1 VYVYVKRKYPMT
13 SLIRPQKKELKN
25 WPTMKAFKEREPVSR
40 DKREVKREER
50 KLNFNEYM

>member
-1 VYVYVKRKYPMT
+1 VYVYIKRKYPMT